1 MFITSA
7 QALDML
13 QNHAPRAWCKRLLL
27 WEIFI
32 GPVSAYF
39 LAGTII
45 EKRQAADFLL
55 EARELDQSSGL
66 SLAKVELHFSKED
79 ADALR
84 AVGCP
89 EEPKSIA
96 EAFNVPP
103 IETCRHGWEKEPIRI
118 PIGAFIYADMFDF
131 ESGRLECDELTMA
144 HLEKFLFEETDEFNT
159 NFEHS
164 TLEVRLFGMCFELG
178 SIEMLAPG
186 APSPLP
192 IRFDEASTPATKSR
206 GGPGRARKWDWDGA
220 LAYIAAVAN
229 KPDGLP
235 EGHGA
240 QAAVERMIAE
250 WFVARTDGSP
260 PESEI
265 RKRAAQVMSAVQEGR
280 K

>member
-1 MFITSA
+1 M
-7 QALDML
+7 
-13 QNHAPRAWCKRLLL
+13 
-27 WEIFI
+27 
-32 GPVSAYF
+32 
-39 LAGTII
+39 
-45 EKRQAADFLL
+45 AADYLL
-55 EARELDQSSGL
+55 EARAEDESSGL
-66 SLAKVELHFSKED
+66 SLAKVELHFSKVE

-84 AVGCP
+84 TVGCP
-89 EEPKSIA
+89 EQPKSIS
-96 EAFNVPP
+96 ECFSVPP
-103 IETCRHGWEKEPIRI
+103 VETSRHKWTNEPTRI
-118 PIGAFIYADMFDF
+118 PIGAFIYADVVDY
-131 ESGRLECDELTMA
+131 ENGRLEADDMNLA
-144 HLEKFLFEETDEFNT
+144 HLEGFLFEEAEEFNT
-159 NFEHS
+159 EFEHS
-164 TLEVRLFGMCFELG
+164 TLEVRLSGMCFEL
-178 SIEMLAPG
+178 SAIEMLAPG

-192 IRFDEASTPATKSR
+192 IRFDEAAVPPMKSR

-220 LAYIAAVAN
+220 LAHIAAVAN